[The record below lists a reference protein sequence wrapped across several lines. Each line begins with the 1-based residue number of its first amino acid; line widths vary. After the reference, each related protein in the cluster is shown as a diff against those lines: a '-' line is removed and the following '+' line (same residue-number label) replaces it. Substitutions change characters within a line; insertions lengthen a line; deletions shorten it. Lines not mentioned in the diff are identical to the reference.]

1 MSDRVL
7 IAWIN
12 SQEVGRLEER
22 NNLWTFAYT
31 ESWKQHPDSYELSPH
46 LPFSDNPIVDG
57 SSKRHVQWY
66 FDNLLPEEGQRILLA
81 KDAKTPVA
89 DAFALLTHYGAES
102 AGSLTLLSE
111 GVSPDVAGELVRL
124 TDQEL
129 ELRIMNLPN
138 SPLIH
143 AARKRMSLAGAQH
156 KLAVVAQGNE
166 LFEPTESLPSTHILK
181 PDSGNK
187 DYPHSVINEWFIMQ
201 LAGKLG
207 LPVPKVERRYVPSP
221 IYIIDRFDRLLGQEG
236 EGKERIHCIDACQ
249 LLGLDRSFK
258 YSQGSIEVLSEIT
271 KNCRSPAATSPKL
284 FSWLVFN
291 LLVGN
296 TDSHLKNLSFIVTNE
311 GVSLAPFYDLLSTA
325 CYETRAFDQSSW
337 PELTELTWPIF
348 DVKYCCDVDRALL
361 VKVAGAM
368 GIAKTT
374 ALRLLDFQLE
384 RIEKIADELLAA
396 IEVENR
402 ALLELQPKIGLVIPG
417 ELRCLR
423 TINLIIIREMVGR
436 LA

>member
-12 SQEVGRLEER
+12 SREVGRLAEK
-22 NNLWTFAYT
+22 NDLWTFAYT
-31 ESWKQHPDSYELSPH
+31 DSWKQHPDRYELSPH
-46 LPFSDNPIVDG
+46 LPLSDNPIVDG

-81 KDAKTPVA
+81 KDASAQAA

-102 AGSLTLLSE
+102 AGSLTLLPQGE
-111 GVSPDVAGELVRL
+111 SPDVAGELVRL

-129 ELRIMNLPN
+129 HQRICNLPN
-138 SPLIH
+138 NPLIH

-156 KLAVVAQGNE
+156 KLAVVAQNNQ

-181 PDSGNK
+181 PDSDNK
-187 DYPHSVINEWFIMQ
+187 DYPHSVINEWFIMR
-201 LAGKLG
+201 LAAKLG
-207 LPVPKVERRYVPSP
+207 LPVPKVVRRYVPSP
-221 IYIIDRFDRLLGQEG
+221 IYIIDRFDRLPGVDGHQ
-236 EGKERIHCIDACQ
+236 RTHCIDACQ

-258 YSQGSIEVLSEIT
+258 YSQGSIEVLSELA

-296 TDSHLKNLSFIVTNE
+296 TDSHLKNLSFTVTNE
-311 GVSLAPFYDLLSTA
+311 GVSLAPFYDLISTA
-325 CYETRAFDQSSW
+325 CYETRAFDKKAW
-337 PELTELTWPIF
+337 PDMTELTWPIF
-348 DVKYCCDVDRALL
+348 DVKCCCDVDRALL
-361 VKVAGAM
+361 IKVAAAM
-368 GIAKTT
+368 GIAKAT
-374 ALRLLDFQLE
+374 ALRLLDFQLM
-384 RIEKIADELLAA
+384 RIEKIADQLFSATEAENAVLLK
-396 IEVENR
+396 
-402 ALLELQPKIGLVIPG
+402 LQPEIGLALPG

-423 TINLIIIREMVGR
+423 TVNSVIIREMVKQLG
-436 LA
+436 